1 MNLERALSLLGI
13 AQRSGNVISGS
24 DTLIKTLRNGDGE
37 LLIIAADCARN
48 NREKLVHLA
57 EREQIDYCFT
67 ATATEL
73 GDAIGKNRRVAVLIM
88 DRGWQGP
95 FVNDWTSKEELY
107 AEISSLGISKTI

>member
-57 EREQIDYCFT
+57 EREQIDYCFAAT

-73 GDAIGKNRRVAVLIM
+73 GDAIGKARRVAVLIM
-88 DRGWQGP
+88 DRGLARA
-95 FVNDWTSKEELY
+95 VRERLNE
-107 AEISSLGISKTI
+107 

>member
-1 MNLERALSLLGI
+1 MNLERALSLVGI

-24 DTLIKTLRNGDGE
+24 DTLIKMLRNGDGE

-57 EREQIDYCFT
+57 EREQIDYCFA

-73 GDAIGKNRRVAVLIM
+73 GDAIGKARRVAVLIM
-88 DRGWQGP
+88 DRGLARA
-95 FVNDWTSKEELY
+95 VRERLNE
-107 AEISSLGISKTI
+107 